1 MDVVLDY
8 DDQRAGR
15 QARHRLQL
23 LIIFRN
29 VLVASLQFLL
39 LQCGTRPSVGLPL
52 WIRAVYPPVLRPSMH
67 RRKPAFFPLGQF
79 QLVNLFANIV
89 HHPPPHPQSVRAR
102 FFECL
107 ICVFR
112 GSSANSLCL
121 TKGASALRALR
132 SASMKT
138 FSAFSCRWL
147 WSTL

>member
-67 RRKPAFFPLGQF
+67 RRKPAFFPIGQF

-89 HHPPPHPQSVRAR
+89 HHPPPTHRA
-102 FFECL
+102 FA
-107 ICVFR
+107 VV
-112 GSSANSLCL
+112 SLN
-121 TKGASALRALR
+121 A
-132 SASMKT
+132 
-138 FSAFSCRWL
+138 
-147 WSTL
+147 